1 MKRIEAFIRDD
12 RLSSVVDALKNVGVG
27 GLTVTKSQGRGA
39 GERPQLRAGRG
50 TATIIAEYNVTDTII
65 TVVEDSKLEPAVSA
79 IMNAASTSN
88 KGDGKVFVTTIDEA
102 YDIANKQKTS
112 GKI

>member
-1 MKRIEAFIRDD
+1 MKRIEAFIRDEK
-12 RLSSVVDALKNVGVG
+12 LSAVVDALKNVGVG

-50 TATIIAEYNVTDTII
+50 TGTITAEYNVTDNLV
-65 TVVEDSKLEPAVSA
+65 TVVDDSKVEQTISA

-88 KGDGKVFVTTIDEA
+88 KGDGKVFVTTVDEA
-102 YDIANKQKTS
+102 YDIATKQK
-112 GKI
+112 GNNI

>member
-50 TATIIAEYNVTDTII
+50 TAPIIAEYNVTDSII

-79 IMNAASTSN
+79 IMSAASTSN
-88 KGDGKVFVTTIDEA
+88 KGDGKVFVTTVDEA
-102 YDIANKQKTS
+102 YDIATKQK
-112 GKI
+112 GNNI

>member
-1 MKRIEAFIRDD
+1 MKRIEAFIRDEK
-12 RLSSVVDALKNVGVG
+12 LSSVVEELKKIGVG

-50 TATIIAEYNVTDTII
+50 TGTVTAEYNVTDSLI
-65 TVVEDSKLEPAVSA
+65 TVVDDSKLEQTVSA

-88 KGDGKVFVTTIDEA
+88 KGDGKVFVTTVDEA
-102 YDIANKQKTS
+102 YDIATKQK
-112 GKI
+112 GNNI

>member
-1 MKRIEAFIRDD
+1 MKRIEAFIRDEK
-12 RLSSVVDALKNVGVG
+12 LSAVVDALKNVGVG

-50 TATIIAEYNVTDTII
+50 TGTITAEYNVTDNLV
-65 TVVEDSKLEPAVSA
+65 TVVDDSKVEQTISA

-88 KGDGKVFVTTIDEA
+88 KGDGKVFVTTVDVA
-102 YDIANKQKTS
+102 YDIATKQK
-112 GKI
+112 GNNI

>member
-1 MKRIEAFIRDD
+1 MKRIEAFIRDEK
-12 RLSSVVDALKNVGVG
+12 LSVVVDALKNVGVG

-50 TATIIAEYNVTDTII
+50 TGTITAEYNVTDNLV
-65 TVVEDSKLEPAVSA
+65 TVVDDSKVEQTISA

-88 KGDGKVFVTTIDEA
+88 KGDGKVFVTTVDEA
-102 YDIANKQKTS
+102 YDIATKQK
-112 GKI
+112 GNNI